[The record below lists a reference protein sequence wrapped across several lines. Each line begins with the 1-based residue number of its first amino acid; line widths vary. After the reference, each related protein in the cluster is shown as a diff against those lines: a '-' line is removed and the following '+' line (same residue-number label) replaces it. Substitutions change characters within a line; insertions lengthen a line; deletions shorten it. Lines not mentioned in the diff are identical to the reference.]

1 MFKLSVFYPN
11 TPGATFDMDYYVNT
25 HMPLVKRLVG
35 DAVTGTGADS
45 GLAGGA
51 PGAPAAF
58 IAIGHVY
65 FDNVDAFQA
74 AFAPHAPQIVADLA
88 NFTNVE
94 PTMQF
99 SAISLAP

>member
-11 TPGATFDMDYYVNT
+11 TANATFDMDYYVTT
-25 HMPLVKRLVG
+25 HMPLVQRLVG
-35 DAVTGTGADS
+35 DVCTGTGADS
-45 GLAGGA
+45 GLAGGQL
-51 PGAPAAF
+51 GAPAPY

-65 FDNVDAFQA
+65 FDSIEAFQA
-74 AFAPHAPQIVADLA
+74 AFAPHAAEIVADLA

-99 SAISLAP
+99 SAVSLAP

>member
-25 HMPLVKRLVG
+25 HMPLVQNRVG
-35 DAVTGTGADS
+35 AVCKGTGADS

-58 IAIGHVY
+58 IAVGHVY
-65 FDNVDAFQA
+65 FDSIEAFQA
-74 AFAPHAPQIVADLA
+74 AFAPHAAEIVGDVA

-99 SAISLAP
+99 SAVSLAP

>member
-11 TPGATFDMDYYVNT
+11 TPEAKFDMDYYVGT
-25 HMPLVKRLVG
+25 HMPLVQRLVG
-35 DAVTGTGADS
+35 EVCKGTGADS

-51 PGAPAAF
+51 PGAPAPY

-65 FDNVDAFQA
+65 FDSVEAFQA
-74 AFAPHAPQIVADLA
+74 AFAPHAAEIVADIA

-99 SAISLAP
+99 SAVR